1 VSCNLAQKIMKAALH
16 TANSRGHA
24 NHGWLD
30 SHHSFS
36 FAGYFNPE
44 RMNFGVLRVL
54 NDDIVAPSMGFGT
67 HGHQNMEIVSI
78 PLEGDLKHKD
88 DTGRETIIK
97 AGDIQVMSAGTGI
110 QHSEFNYSDKHSVN
124 FLQIWIVPN
133 QQNVTPRYDQI
144 SIDTSSIKNK
154 FQQILSPNKDDDGIW
169 IYQDAWF
176 HIGEFDS
183 HTAETYQLK
192 NKENGVYL
200 FLLEGEVE
208 IGEFK
213 LSKRDAIG
221 ITETDK
227 IKINI
232 KANSKLLIIEVPY
245 YI

>member
-1 VSCNLAQKIMKAALH
+1 MKAVLH

-176 HIGEFDS
+176 HIGEFDT

>member
-1 VSCNLAQKIMKAALH
+1 MKTVVHKAE
-16 TANSRGHA
+16 SRGYA

-54 NDDIVAPSMGFGT
+54 NDDVVAPSMGFGT
-67 HGHQNMEIVSI
+67 HGHQNMEIISI

-88 DTGRETIIK
+88 DTGREAIIK

-110 QHSEFNYSDKHSVN
+110 QHSEFNYSDERPVN
-124 FLQIWIVPN
+124 FLQIWIIPN

-144 SIDTSSIKNK
+144 TIDPSSIKNK
-154 FQQILSPNKDDDGIW
+154 FQQILSPNKEDEGIW
-169 IYQDAWF
+169 IYQNAWF
-176 HIGEFDS
+176 HLGEFNTDS
-183 HTAETYQLK
+183 TETYTLK
-192 NKENGVYL
+192 HKENGVYV

-208 IGEFK
+208 IDGTN

-221 ITETDK
+221 ITENASIQMK
-227 IKINI
+227 I
-232 KANSKLLIIEVPY
+232 SKDSKVLLMEVPLQNA
-245 YI
+245 